1 MHCHRTPTAK
11 SKNGQTPIIIKF
23 LRRSDRYIVY
33 QRKRLLANSGL
44 SITESL
50 TKRRLDLLDETR
62 SFLGQENVWTFNGS
76 IFTNIN
82 SKREKIHSQENL
94 YHIVSTFQVIY
105 E

>member
-1 MHCHRTPTAK
+1 MHCHRTLTAK

-50 TKRRLDLLDETR
+50 TKRRLDLVDETR

-105 E
+105 K